1 MHTTRI
7 ASVAAALALA
17 VTLFG
22 TRAHAQPEALPGQQV
37 SQVRLSEV
45 PLVSVDDLVAER
57 AELESELGAA
67 RLVGTIFGVVAGVA
81 AAPMAIVVGAGLVL
95 GTVGLTLGLA
105 VGGPLGVLI
114 GLAAFGL
121 PFELLALPL
130 LGPIILGGLVV
141 AAVASGVAFGAFNS
155 AQALQT
161 RLRMVSSPPP
171 SPFADT
177 APLATVG
184 RF

>member
-1 MHTTRI
+1 MHATRI
-7 ASVAAALALA
+7 ASFAAALALA
-17 VTLFG
+17 VALFG
-22 TRAHAQPEALPGQQV
+22 SRAHAQPEVLPGQQV

-45 PLVSVDDLVAER
+45 PLVSIDDLVAER
-57 AELESELGAA
+57 AGLESELGAA
-67 RLVGTIFGVVAGVA
+67 RLVGTIFGVVAGLG
-81 AAPMAIVVGAGLVL
+81 AAPMAIVVSAGLVL

-105 VGGPLGVLI
+105 AGGPLGVLI

-121 PFELLALPL
+121 PFELLALPV

-141 AAVASGVAFGAFNS
+141 AAVAGGAAFGAFNS

-171 SPFADT
+171 SPFAD
-177 APLATVG
+177 AASLATVG